1 MLWFSQQKKHAI
13 WREQTGAPV
22 TCEVDRRPK
31 LSVFG
36 LAKMASSQA
45 VPRAMA
51 WHEPHALFFL

>member
-1 MLWFSQQKKHAI
+1 MLWLSQQKKHAI

-22 TCEVDRRPK
+22 TCEMDRRPK

-51 WHEPHALFFL
+51 